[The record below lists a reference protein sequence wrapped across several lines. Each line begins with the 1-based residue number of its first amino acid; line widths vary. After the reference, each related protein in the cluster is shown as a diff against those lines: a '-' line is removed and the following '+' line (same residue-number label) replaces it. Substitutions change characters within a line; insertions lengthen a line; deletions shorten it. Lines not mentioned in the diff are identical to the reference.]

1 MAIYS
6 RLSLKY
12 KILSIALISA
22 LGFASYVAYH
32 FEATQ
37 TNDKRLERIQVV
49 NYPIL
54 EKIGVIWLELF
65 AARSALQ
72 DAISESEINLIKQ
85 AQVHQTTIEEL
96 LQTISTLAPQYSSNT
111 DTLDALLKKYI
122 STASKLTTGLINGEM
137 ELGNMRQLAQAMNEE
152 YAEFSDSLKG
162 FRAQAHEDFAQR
174 LAQAKEDSQLSLTT
188 GMVIACVIVILI
200 CIGSLLIANSI
211 TSNLFK
217 IIRELEGMSTGKG
230 DLTVRLETK
239 AQDEIGTLVNRFNG
253 FTTHLQLMIKVLA
266 NLALGVTKS
275 TEDVRNIAQ
284 HTHEGIENQQHEIQ
298 QVATAITQMAQ
309 TSMEVSSNAGEA
321 SKATQQAND
330 ESESSQQVVKQNI
343 QGINTLADNIEN
355 AQTVIQAL
363 ANEVEQ
369 IATASQDIGNIAEQ
383 TNLLA
388 LNAAIEAARAGEQGR
403 GFAVVADEVRTL
415 AGRTAESTAEIGDI
429 IQRLLDNAT
438 QAVNAMEASKS
449 QAEEAVNQSK
459 DTGLSLETILQ
470 SIATIHQMNQ
480 LVTSSAQEQSTVAEE
495 VSENIVR
502 INSFSE
508 QTVDDAQST
517 AKATQKLSEQAEQL
531 KAIVNEFK
539 V

>member
-162 FRAQAHEDFAQR
+162 FRA
-174 LAQAKEDSQLSLTT
+174 
-188 GMVIACVIVILI
+188 
-200 CIGSLLIANSI
+200 
-211 TSNLFK
+211 
-217 IIRELEGMSTGKG
+217 
-230 DLTVRLETK
+230 
-239 AQDEIGTLVNRFNG
+239 
-253 FTTHLQLMIKVLA
+253 
-266 NLALGVTKS
+266 
-275 TEDVRNIAQ
+275 
-284 HTHEGIENQQHEIQ
+284 
-298 QVATAITQMAQ
+298 
-309 TSMEVSSNAGEA
+309 
-321 SKATQQAND
+321 
-330 ESESSQQVVKQNI
+330 
-343 QGINTLADNIEN
+343 
-355 AQTVIQAL
+355 
-363 ANEVEQ
+363 
-369 IATASQDIGNIAEQ
+369 
-383 TNLLA
+383 
-388 LNAAIEAARAGEQGR
+388 
-403 GFAVVADEVRTL
+403 
-415 AGRTAESTAEIGDI
+415 
-429 IQRLLDNAT
+429 
-438 QAVNAMEASKS
+438 
-449 QAEEAVNQSK
+449 
-459 DTGLSLETILQ
+459 
-470 SIATIHQMNQ
+470 
-480 LVTSSAQEQSTVAEE
+480 
-495 VSENIVR
+495 
-502 INSFSE
+502 
-508 QTVDDAQST
+508 
-517 AKATQKLSEQAEQL
+517 
-531 KAIVNEFK
+531 
-539 V
+539 